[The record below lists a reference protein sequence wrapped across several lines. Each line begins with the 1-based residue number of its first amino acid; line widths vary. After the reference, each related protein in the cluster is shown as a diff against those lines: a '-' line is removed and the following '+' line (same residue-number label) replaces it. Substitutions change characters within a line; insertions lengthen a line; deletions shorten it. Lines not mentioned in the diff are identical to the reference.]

1 MASWPV
7 PCPAV
12 GGSLTLMGA
21 LGSTWSLASAMAS
34 LTERFG
40 DDLTLWRDGGTA
52 CWRYDGQSVLITA
65 DPDGTIEAT
74 FVDRPTLDAV
84 SGNPAVAIY
93 QRTAAGGYTL
103 TAEGGSRIAD
113 DMSAFFTG
121 VREGR
126 FTFVSVEGL
135 HSAA

>member
-7 PCPAV
+7 LCPAP

-21 LGSTWSLASAMAS
+21 FGSTWSLASAMAS

-65 DPDGTIEAT
+65 DPEAT
-74 FVDRPTLDAV
+74 FVDRPPLDAV

-103 TAEGGSRIAD
+103 TADGGSRIAD

-121 VREGR
+121 VREAR
-126 FTFVSVEGL
+126 FTFVSVEAL

>member
-7 PCPAV
+7 LRPAQS
-12 GGSLTLMGA
+12 GSLTLMGTS
-21 LGSTWSLASAMAS
+21 GSSWSMAGAMAS

-40 DDLTLWRDGGTA
+40 DDLTLWRDRGTA

-65 DPDGTIEAT
+65 SPDGTIEAT
-74 FVDRPTLDAV
+74 FVDRPSFDAV
-84 SGNPAVAIY
+84 SGSPAVAIY
-93 QRTAAGGYTL
+93 QRTTAGGYTL
-103 TAEGGSRIAD
+103 TAEGGSRMAD

-121 VREGR
+121 VREAR

>member
-7 PCPAV
+7 LCPAV
-12 GGSLTLMGA
+12 RGSLSLMGA
-21 LGSTWSLASAMAS
+21 MGSTWSLAGAMAS

-40 DDLTLWRDGGTA
+40 EDLTLWRDGGTA

-65 DPDGTIEAT
+65 GPDGTIEAM
-74 FVDRPTLDAV
+74 FVDRPALDAV
-84 SGNPAVAIY
+84 SGSPAVAIY
-93 QRTAAGGYTL
+93 RRTAAGGYTL

-121 VREGR
+121 ARETR
-126 FTFVSVEGL
+126 FTFVSVKGL
-135 HSAA
+135 RSTN

>member
-1 MASWPV
+1 VIGLGAI
-7 PCPAV
+7 
-12 GGSLTLMGA
+12 GGVAAGCLIATGRYDVVACVRAPLDRLTLDA
-21 LGSTWSLASAMAS
+21 
-34 LTERFG
+34 
-40 DDLTLWRDGGTA
+40 
-52 CWRYDGQSVLITA
+52 
-65 DPDGTIEAT
+65 PDGTIEAT

-121 VREGR
+121 VRETR

>member
-7 PCPAV
+7 LCPAV

-65 DPDGTIEAT
+65 VPDGTIEAT
-74 FVDRPTLDAV
+74 FVDRPTVDAV
-84 SGNPAVAIY
+84 SGSAAVAVY
-93 QRTAAGGYTL
+93 QRSAPGGYTL
-103 TAEGGSRIAD
+103 TADGGSRIAD

-121 VREGR
+121 VRETR
-126 FTFVSVEGL
+126 FTFVSVQGL